1 MEIIIRTED
10 INPNFIYPHP
20 DNPRKEL
27 GDLTELTESIKES
40 GILQNLTVIDGGKG
54 LPDPDA
60 YGYTC
65 IIGHRRLAA
74 AKAAG
79 LKTVPC
85 TIVEMDERE
94 QVATML
100 LENMQRNDLT
110 IYEQAQGF
118 QMMIDLGETK
128 ESISRKTGLSATT
141 VSHRLE
147 LCKLDPELLKQA
159 EIKQAKLTDYYEL
172 EKIKD
177 PELKN
182 KALKDIGTHNFDWS
196 VRQAVS
202 AEAADVVRSQ
212 VREVLKAELP
222 FAEFDTEGKDIIK
235 AFYFYGNSQYDDED
249 IRQAAADAGEGAC
262 WSENGGNLYIMGKR
276 QTEPKEKKDAEWKI
290 KQAEREAR
298 IAKVAQVE
306 GEAKSLRKIFVK
318 KYGGR
323 ASDIG
328 AIFRYLLEEGVC
340 LDDVSTDEIGEI
352 LGVEA
357 DGDEDYEDIVRNSA
371 KYRVAFEKAPQIIML
386 AAAWDETE
394 DYKMPVHDWEGHYQ
408 KNERLEGWYGLL
420 KKVGY
425 VMSDDEQALLD
436 GTHECFKGDNK

>member
-1 MEIIIRTED
+1 MEIIIRNED
-10 INPNFIYPHP
+10 ITVGFIYPHP
-20 DNPRKEL
+20 DNPRKDL
-27 GDLTELTESIKES
+27 GDLTELIESIREN

-54 LPDPDA
+54 LSDPDA

-85 TIVEMDERE
+85 NIVEMDDRE

-100 LENMQRNDLT
+100 LENMQRSDLT

-128 ESISRKTGLSATT
+128 ESISKKTGLSSTT
-141 VSHRLE
+141 VNHRLE
-147 LCKLDPELLKQA
+147 LLKLDPELLKQA
-159 EIKQAKLTDYYEL
+159 EVKQAKLTDYYEL

-202 AEAADVVRSQ
+202 AEAAEAVRSE
-212 VREVLKAELP
+212 VRNYLKAKLP
-222 FAEFDTEGKDIIK
+222 YVEFDTESKDIIK
-235 AFYFYGNSQYDDED
+235 TFYFYGNSRYESKEIDKE
-249 IRQAAADAGEGAC
+249 IEDAGEGTC
-262 WSENGGNLYIMGKR
+262 WSENGGSLYIMGKR
-276 QTEPKEKKDAEWKI
+276 KTEPKEKKDDDWKK

-298 IAKVAQVE
+298 IAKIAQIE

-318 KYGGR
+318 KYSGR

-328 AIFRYLLEEGVC
+328 EIFRYILEEGVC
-340 LDDVSTDEIGEI
+340 LDDVGMDDIGEI
-352 LGVEA
+352 LGIEA
-357 DGDEDYEDIVRNSA
+357 DEDRDYDDVVRESA
-371 KYRVAFEKAPQIIML
+371 KYRVALKKAPQIIML
-386 AAAWDETE
+386 AVAWAEIE
-394 DYKMPVHDWEGHYQ
+394 DFRMPVHDWEGHYQ
-408 KNERLEGWYGLL
+408 KNEELERWYDLL

-425 VMSDDEQALLD
+425 VMSDDEQALLS
-436 GTHECFKGDNK
+436 GKHKCFEG

>member
-1 MEIIIRTED
+1 MEILVRNED
-10 INPNFIYPHP
+10 LTVGFIYPHP
-20 DNPRKEL
+20 DNPRKDL
-27 GDLTELTESIKES
+27 GDLTELIESIKEN

-74 AKAAG
+74 AKEAG

-85 TIVEMDERE
+85 NVVEMDDRE

-100 LENMQRNDLT
+100 LENMQRSDLT

-128 ESISRKTGLSATT
+128 ESISKKTGLSSTT

-147 LCKLDPELLKQA
+147 LLKLDPELLKQA
-159 EIKQAKLTDYYEL
+159 EVKQAKLTDYYEL

-182 KALKDIGTHNFDWS
+182 KALKDIGTNNFNWS

-202 AEAADVVRSQ
+202 AEAAEAVRSE
-212 VREVLKAELP
+212 VREILQAKLP
-222 FAEFDTEGKDIIK
+222 QVAFDTEGKDIIK
-235 AFYFYGNSQYDDED
+235 AFYFYDTSKYETEEVNKE
-249 IRQAAADAGEGAC
+249 IENAGEGAC
-262 WSENGGNLYIMGKR
+262 WSENGGTLYIMGKR
-276 QTEPKEKKDAEWKI
+276 KTEPKEKEDDEWKI
-290 KQAEREAR
+290 KQAKRDAR
-298 IAKVAQVE
+298 IAKIGEVE
-306 GEAKSLRKIFVK
+306 RAAKELRKVFVK

-328 AIFRYLLEEGVC
+328 AIFKYLLEEGCC
-340 LDDVSTDEIGEI
+340 LEDVEMDEIGEI
-352 LGVEA
+352 LGIEP
-357 DGDEDYEDIVRNSA
+357 DENEEYDELVRGHA
-371 KYRVAFEKAPQIIML
+371 KYKIAFEKAPQIMML
-386 AAAWDETE
+386 AAAWSEAE
-394 DYKMPVHDWEGHYQ
+394 DYRMPVHNWEGFYE
-408 KNERLEGWYGLL
+408 KNERLEKWYGLL
-420 KKVGY
+420 KRVGY
-425 VMSDDEQALLD
+425 VMSDDELALLD
-436 GTHECFKGDNK
+436 GTHECFEG